1 MGLTQENRSLVKVI
15 HGSNDGEFD
24 LASSTVK
31 LSRRPTSLPRM
42 IAWSL

>member
-24 LASSTVK
+24 LAGYTVGVA
-31 LSRRPTSLPRM
+31 RTLPRM